1 MKELLIK
8 PESVGGSG
16 ESLCITPET
25 TGFDYLMCRILRML
39 RGERYSSETGA
50 CELGIVVLGGR
61 CSVESMAG
69 SWSDFGS
76 RANVFEGMPTALYL
90 PIETEFN
97 VRAETA
103 CELAFCFSRAEER
116 FPARLIKPQ
125 DIEVEIRGGANA
137 TRQINHILKPDF
149 PAQR

>member
-1 MKELLIK
+1 
-8 PESVGGSG
+8 
-16 ESLCITPET
+16 
-25 TGFDYLMCRILRML
+25 ML
-39 RGERYSSETGA
+39 RGERYFSETGA

-97 VRAETA
+97 VRSETD
-103 CELAFCFSRAEER
+103 CELALCFSRAE
-116 FPARLIKPQ
+116 
-125 DIEVEIRGGANA
+125 
-137 TRQINHILKPDF
+137 
-149 PAQR
+149 